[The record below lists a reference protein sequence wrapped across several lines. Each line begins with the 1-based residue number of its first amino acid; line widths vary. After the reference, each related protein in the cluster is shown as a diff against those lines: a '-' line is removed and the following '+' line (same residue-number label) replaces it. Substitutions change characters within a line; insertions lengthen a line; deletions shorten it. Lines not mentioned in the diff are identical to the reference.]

1 MEKSMLNPSDFVGV
15 SFWIMS
21 AAMLAA
27 TFFFWVERDRA
38 EGKWKTSLSV
48 AAMVTGIACLHYF
61 YMRGV
66 WMETGESPTVFRYVD
81 WLLTVPLQ
89 ITEFFLILSAIAVV
103 RAQLFWKLLVASV
116 VMLVT
121 GYLGE
126 VGQMEGGN
134 AGHLWPMFIVGTL
147 AWLYIIYEIFA
158 GEASKINAASGTA
171 ASQKALDSRPSAQ
184 VGKLLSAL
192 VNMDMSLHSMEVVNR
207 LTTAVELPTEFIH
220 LYISNCISSCE
231 DIKDKYMRNRLV
243 RLVCVFLQSLIRNKI
258 IDVKDLFIEVQAF
271 CIEFSSIRE
280 AACLFR
286 LLKTVGES

>member
-1 MEKSMLNPSDFVGV
+1 MGDPLMEKSLMLDPSDLVGV

-38 EGKWKTSLSV
+38 EGKWKTSLTV
-48 AAMVTGIACLHYF
+48 AAMVTGIAALHYF

-66 WMETGESPTVFRYVD
+66 WIETGESPTVFRYVD

-121 GYLGE
+121 GFLGE
-126 VGQMEGGN
+126 VGQMGGN
-134 AGHLWPMFIVGTL
+134 AGRHLWPMFIVGTL

-171 ASQKALDSRPSAQ
+171 ASQKAF
-184 VGKLLSAL
+184 SAL
-192 VNMDMSLHSMEVVNR
+192 R
-207 LTTAVELPTEFIH
+207 LIVTVGWSIYPLG
-220 LYISNCISSCE
+220 YIYGYAGGGDVDTLN
-231 DIKDKYMRNRLV
+231 
-243 RLVCVFLQSLIRNKI
+243 LIYNLADFVNKI
-258 IDVKDLFIEVQAF
+258 AF
-271 CIEFSSIRE
+271 GVVIW
-280 AACLFR
+280 AAATSVPA
-286 LLKTVGES
+286 KKAKK